1 MTLMDTAKTSGTK
14 VRTKAGT
21 KAGTLGAKVATRAFS
36 AWLSGAVC
44 AVLLAVSL
52 GCGGEDSGGKGDS
65 GPFTLT
71 LWEQMDPQERVVQ
84 AIQIASYEREHPGM
98 KIELSHYGTEDLRT
112 QFQTASIAGAGP
124 DLVYG
129 PSDQVGPFSVMGLVL
144 PIDSV
149 MDAAELSQFR
159 SEAFD
164 RLDGH
169 IYALPDQVGNEL
181 TLVFNKALLPRPPQ
195 TMSELIEM
203 AKAQTVD
210 EDGDGRAD
218 RYGLVFQVME
228 PFWTVP
234 FLTGYGGWVMDAQN
248 RPTLHTGAMT
258 KALQLIR
265 SFRDE
270 HKIMP
275 SECDYEIADTI
286 FKEGRA
292 AMIINGPWSWEAY
305 RKAGLDIGL
314 ARIPKIEETGLWPA
328 PMISSK
334 GYSLNAKLSG
344 ARLEA
349 ALEAVRYLTQTDFQV
364 QYAQQVGTLP
374 TRNDAYERPEV
385 ANDEILQ
392 ASNEQVEVGRRMP
405 VVPEMR
411 AIWDAMRPSV
421 QSVWNGAKEPSDAAR
436 EMQELA
442 VRKIREMK
450 G

>member
-1 MTLMDTAKTSGTK
+1 MGT
-14 VRTKAGT
+14 V
-21 KAGTLGAKVATRAFS
+21 GA
-36 AWLSGAVC
+36 LSQTPSVDVGRVIGSRGAVAR
-44 AVLLAVSL
+44 AVVLVFFTLLAF
-52 GCGGEDSGGKGDS
+52 GCGGEGSGDKAGS
-65 GPFTLT
+65 GPFTIT

-84 AIQIASYEREHPGM
+84 AKQIEAYERDHPGM
-98 KIELSHYGTEDLRT
+98 KIELSHYSTEDLRT
-112 QFQTASIAGAGP
+112 QFQTAAIAGSGP

-129 PSDQVGPFSVMGLVL
+129 PSDQVGPFSVMGLIL
-144 PIDSV
+144 PIDTVFS
-149 MDAAELSQFR
+149 AEELSEFR

-164 RLDGH
+164 RLGGH
-169 IYALPDQVGNEL
+169 IYALPDQIGNHL
-181 TLVFNKALLPRPPQ
+181 TLVYNKALLPNPPK
-195 TMSELIEM
+195 TMSELITM
-203 AKAQTVD
+203 AKAQTKD
-210 EDGDGRAD
+210 EDGDGRPD

-234 FLTGYGGWVMDAQN
+234 FLTGYGGWVMDDQN

-258 KALQLIR
+258 KALQLLR

-292 AMIINGPWSWEAY
+292 AMTINGPWSWEAY

-314 ARIPKIEETGLWPA
+314 AQIPKIEETGLWPA

-334 GYSLNAKLSG
+334 GYSLNGKLEG
-344 ARLEA
+344 ARLEGV
-349 ALEAVRYLTQTDFQV
+349 LEAVRYLTQTDFQV
-364 QYAQQVGTLP
+364 QYAVEVGTLP
-374 TRNDAYERPEV
+374 TRNEAYERPEV
-385 ANDEILQ
+385 AQSDILQ
-392 ASNEQVEVGRRMP
+392 ASSEQVEVGKRMP
-405 VVPEMR
+405 VVAEMR

-421 QSVWNGAKEPSDAAR
+421 QSVWNGAVEPADAAR

-442 VRKIREMK
+442 VRKIREMR